1 MTVCP
6 ETVAPETVCPE
17 TANPPAGGHHTP
29 AEPDGAPFAGSCR
42 PPASAGPAER
52 RGLARD
58 EVRLLVVGRGRLDH
72 VRFRELGG
80 FLEPGDLVVVNT
92 SATLPAAVDAMRRG
106 RRPAAV
112 HFSTELDDGSWVV
125 ELRLPDGSG
134 PMLDGRPGELIR
146 LGGGARLRLLEAR
159 DGRRLWRALPAVG
172 GAVTAYLSRHGRPI
186 TYGYL
191 RERHP
196 LRDYQ
201 TVFATEPGSAEMPS
215 AGRPFSARLVTE
227 LVTRGVVLA
236 PITLHTGVS
245 SLEAH
250 EPPQPE
256 RFRVPA
262 PTARLVNQT
271 RAAGGR
277 VVAVGTTVTRA
288 LESAVTAGGAVE
300 PREGWTDLVL
310 GPDRPAKVVNGLITG
325 WHEPGASHL
334 LLLRAVAGET
344 LVHRAYRA
352 AADHGYLYHEFGD
365 TCLLLP

>member
-6 ETVAPETVCPE
+6 ETAS
-17 TANPPAGGHHTP
+17 PPASTHDTP
-29 AEPDGAPFAGSCR
+29 AEPDGVVSAFAGLCHA
-42 PPASAGPAER
+42 PASAGPAQR

-58 EVRLLVVGRGRLDH
+58 EVRLLVVGRRRLDH
-72 VRFRELGG
+72 VRFRELGA
-80 FLEPGDLVVVNT
+80 FLEPGDLVVINT
-92 SATLPAAVDAMRRG
+92 SATLPAAVDAMRSG
-106 RRPAAV
+106 RRQAVV

-125 ELRLPDGSG
+125 ELRLPDRSG
-134 PMLDGRPGELIR
+134 PMLDGRPGELVR
-146 LGGGARLRLLEAR
+146 LGGGASLRLLEAR

-172 GAVTAYLSRHGRPI
+172 GAVTAYLTRHGRPI

-215 AGRPFSARLVTE
+215 AGRPFSEHLVTD
-227 LVTRGVVLA
+227 LVTRGVVIA
-236 PITLHTGVS
+236 PVTLHTGVS

-271 RAAGGR
+271 RAAHGR

-288 LESAVTAGGAVE
+288 LESAVTDGGTVE

-310 GPDRPAKVVNGLITG
+310 GPRRPAKVVNGLITG

-344 LVHRAYRA
+344 LVNRAYRA

-365 TCLLLP
+365 ICLLLP